1 MLLFSRNVGFG
12 IMEPQEL
19 ADLREIFDEACRI
32 NRMPTDCE
40 AAGSLAVK
48 LLSAVRD
55 GIRDREALL
64 ELARR
69 KAAA

>member
-1 MLLFSRNVGFG
+1 
-12 IMEPQEL
+12 MEPQEL

-32 NRMPTDCE
+32 NHMPTDCE

-55 GIRDREALL
+55 GVRDRDELL
-64 ELARR
+64 ELARM